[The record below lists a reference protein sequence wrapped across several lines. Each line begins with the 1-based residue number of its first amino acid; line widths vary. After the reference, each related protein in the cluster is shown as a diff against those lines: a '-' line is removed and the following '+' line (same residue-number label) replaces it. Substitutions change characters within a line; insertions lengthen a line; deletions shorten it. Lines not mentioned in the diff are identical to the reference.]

1 MSTHQTK
8 DGRWYCQFR
17 KGRDI
22 SRPRATKRYFSR
34 GEGAR
39 QQAEQFDASLLDRR
53 KITDNGQGISF
64 SELAGQYLAAKVS
77 DMSDSDQDST
87 YYKLEGIINPILG
100 RIPAMGI
107 RPAKIDQYVQARR
120 NERVRVYMGR
130 KDGRPTYKAGNRP
143 VSLSTIHRELSII
156 RAILNWGVS
165 RNILPGSPMTGYKMP
180 KRDDKVIVPP
190 SQEDFEAILKHAAPH
205 CQRLI
210 LLSYYLGLRPGKE
223 AFGITWAQVDM
234 KAARLRFISARKGGL
249 TSRDVPIHT
258 DLLASLKEWKEA
270 DAAEKLHSDTPII
283 HWNGRGIKRA
293 SSAWAS
299 ALARAGIDRQ
309 IRPYSIRHKSI
320 TDMLAAG
327 GDVGAVSKIVG
338 HSDPTI
344 TLRIYQETSSAL
356 KERAVSGLTAGLKG
370 TPGATKKY
378 PQAKKKKQ

>member
-1 MSTHQTK
+1 MSVHETS

-22 SRPRATKRYFSR
+22 SRPQSTKRYFGR
-34 GEGAR
+34 GTAAR

-53 KITDNGQGISF
+53 RIAADGGGISF
-64 SELAGQYLAAKVS
+64 SELAGQYLAAKIG
-77 DMSDSDQDST
+77 DMSEGDQDST
-87 YYKLEGIINPILG
+87 YYKLESIINPILG
-100 RIPAMGI
+100 RVAAMGV
-107 RPAKIDQYVQARR
+107 RASKLDEYVHARLGAS
-120 NERVRVYMGR
+120 VRVYMGR
-130 KDGRPTYKAGNRP
+130 KKGRPTYKQGNRP

-165 RNILPGSPMTGYKMP
+165 RGILPGSPMSGYKMP
-180 KRDDKVIVPP
+180 KRDDKIIVPP
-190 SQEDFEAILKHAAPH
+190 SQEDFEAILHHAAPH

-234 KAARLRFISARKGGL
+234 KAARLRVISARKGGL
-249 TSRDVPIHT
+249 ASRDVPIHP
-258 DLLASLKEWKEA
+258 DLLSSLKEWKEE
-270 DAAEKLHSDTPII
+270 DAAKKLRSDTPII
-283 HWNGRGIKRA
+283 HWHGRGIKRA
-293 SSAWAS
+293 SSAWRS
-299 ALARAGIDRQ
+299 ALAKAGIDRQ

-356 KERAVSGLTAGLKG
+356 KERAVSGLTGGLKG
-370 TPGATKKY
+370 TPGGTKKY
-378 PQAKKKKQ
+378 SQPNKKQ